1 MAGFLFLKL
10 NGLWYN
16 IYIINFINFAK
27 SMPKKL
33 KLAIYIFAF
42 SAVALIGANF
52 AFSERIKF
60 NELPGA
66 VIDAILGIVKQ
77 NPPKSGEP
85 AQTYELLIKK
95 SQTGTGAGAYH
106 EGDIV
111 AIKPL
116 GHEWSAGEIQ
126 NFWIARME
134 LTETQAEE
142 LLKPKEK
149 ETGEKDEGGQPVME
163 MEARRKYYIEPG
175 ELENKDAGKL
185 NMDIEAIRKR

>member
-1 MAGFLFLKL
+1 M
-10 NGLWYN
+10 
-16 IYIINFINFAK
+16 
-27 SMPKKL
+27 SKKL

-42 SAVALIGANF
+42 AAVALISANF
-52 AFSERIKF
+52 AFGERIKF

-66 VIDAILGIVKQ
+66 VIDAILGIIRQ
-77 NPPKSGEP
+77 NPAKPGEP

-95 SQTGTGAGAYH
+95 AQTGTGAGAYR

-126 NFWIARME
+126 NFWIVRME

-142 LLKPKEK
+142 LMKPKEK
-149 ETGEKDEGGQPVME
+149 ETGKKDESGLSVME
-163 MEARRKYYIEPG
+163 MEARRKYYINPEILQKAEKG
-175 ELENKDAGKL
+175 EELRMEDVK
-185 NMDIEAIRKR
+185 ER